1 MKKLLIVSGDS
12 FTDRSFRSAAHPE
25 MDTSFPM
32 WPDLLAEKLDM
43 RLINL
48 GRSGQ
53 GNEYIYSVL
62 QDTIENIED
71 KASIGMVVAGW
82 SQCFR
87 SDYQEGAQWY
97 SRKVWKDQLWVEKDI
112 MQVERIG
119 GLRSVSKGWVAERVN
134 PQGDIF
140 SWIRKSLRTY
150 QNLVYLCE
158 RYNIP
163 YAQTQMIP
171 LYVDYLRGLPPT
183 DQEIMFGGKT
193 FENDTMVY
201 PGDFEEDQDKIRKII
216 LSYDGILGEGNFIGW
231 PISRSIGGY
240 PLSIEVCGVVG
251 SPYVI
256 SEYDG
261 HPNEEGHK
269 RIAEHIYDWLG

>member
-12 FTDRSFRSAAHPE
+12 FTDRRFRSAAHPD
-25 MDTSFPM
+25 MDVSFPM
-32 WPDLLAEKLDM
+32 WPELLAEKLDM

-62 QDTIENIED
+62 LDYIETLED
-71 KASIGMVVAGW
+71 KSQIGMVVAGW

-87 SDYQEGAQWY
+87 KDFQEGIKGKWN
-97 SRKVWKDQLWVEKDI
+97 V
-112 MQVERIG
+112 IG
-119 GLRSVSKGWVAERVN
+119 GRNQQTPEAIPKGWLAERVD
-134 PQGDIF
+134 PHGDVF
-140 SWIRKSLRTY
+140 SWVRRSLRIY
-150 QNLVYLCE
+150 RSLDYLCG

-171 LYVDYLRGLPPT
+171 LYVDWLRGLPPT

-193 FENDTMVY
+193 FEDDTLAY
-201 PGDFEEDQDKIRKII
+201 PGDPKEDLKKILDII
-216 LSYDGILGEGNFIGW
+216 IEYDGIIDARNFLGW
-231 PISRSIGGY
+231 PISRNIGGF

-256 SEYDG
+256 SQYDG
-261 HPNEEGHK
+261 HPNAAGHI
-269 RIAEHIYDWLG
+269 RLAEAIHEFIKNK